1 MATWRPQDILDDD
14 FLSKIEQLRLVSRKI
29 IVGRI
34 RGERLTRKRGQS
46 VEFAD
51 YRPYSVGD
59 DLRFLD
65 WNLYARLDRLFL
77 KLFLEE
83 EDLYVYILVD
93 ASRSMGYG
101 AASGG
106 TKLDYARKVAAAL
119 AYIALANYDRAVLGV
134 AAGGKTRTLG
144 PLRGQHQVLRV
155 LQYLADVEAEGDTAL
170 EPAFKTFALT
180 HRRRG
185 IVVLISDFLDKAG
198 YENALRYFL
207 AANQDV
213 FVLHVLAQEEVQPTL
228 VGDLRLIDLE
238 DADVTDLTVSAPLLK
253 AYRRTLEGFIG
264 GLKQYVGRRGMN
276 YLLAPTNVGF
286 DVLILDYLRRRGL
299 VE

>member
-1 MATWRPQDILDDD
+1 MPTVRPQDILDDD
-14 FLSKIEQLRLVSRKI
+14 FLTKIEQLRLVSRKI
-29 IVGRI
+29 VVGRI

-51 YRPYSVGD
+51 YRNYAVGD

-83 EDLYVYILVD
+83 EDLHVYLLID

-101 AASGG
+101 AAAG

-119 AYIALANYDRAVLGV
+119 AYIGLSNYDRVVLC
-134 AAGGKTRTLG
+134 AFGGEKPQTLG
-144 PLRGQHQVLRV
+144 PLRGKHQFLR
-155 LQYLADVEAEGDTAL
+155 LLSFLAGLEPGGETAL
-170 EPAFKTFALT
+170 EPAFKSFALT

-185 IVVLISDFLDKAG
+185 VVVLVSDFLDKAG
-198 YENALRYFL
+198 YESSLRYFL

-213 FVLHVLAQEEVQPTL
+213 FVLHVLAQEEMAPALT
-228 VGDLRLIDLE
+228 GDLRLLDME
-238 DADVTDLTVSAPLLK
+238 DADQTDITISAPLLK
-253 AYRRTLEGFIG
+253 AYRKTLEGFVG
-264 GLKQYVGRRGMN
+264 GLKQYASARGMN
-276 YLLAPTNVGF
+276 YLLAPTSVGF
-286 DVLILDYLRRRGL
+286 DVLVLDYLRRRGL